1 MMDRRKSKLLSQVMR
16 SSSQGSP
23 NTSTSVVTP
32 VYERGNQ
39 TLKKYSTLTE
49 KKSIIRITNTV

>member
-1 MMDRRKSKLLSQVMR
+1 MR

-32 VYERGNQ
+32 VHE
-39 TLKKYSTLTE
+39 KYQYQYFKDKTIGDTGLSWSLILVYCC
-49 KKSIIRITNTV
+49 KI

>member
-1 MMDRRKSKLLSQVMR
+1 MDRRKSKLLSQVMR

-32 VYERGNQ
+32 VHERGKQ
-39 TLKKYSTLTE
+39 ELKKYFTMME
-49 KKSIIRITNTV
+49 K

>member
-1 MMDRRKSKLLSQVMR
+1 MDRRKSKLLSQVMR

-32 VYERGNQ
+32 VHE
-39 TLKKYSTLTE
+39 KYQYQYFKDKT
-49 KKSIIRITNTV
+49 IF